1 MGQRI
6 AGLCVCARD
15 GAWEPTR
22 NERGLYGGVEAQQ
35 EIGGHSLRQ
44 GMPDQKIIHWITIF
58 PC

>member
-22 NERGLYGGVEAQQ
+22 DERGLYGGVEGQQ
-35 EIGGHSLRQ
+35 EIGGHGLR
-44 GMPDQKIIHWITIF
+44 P
-58 PC
+58 